1 MKKGEFIL
9 RLAQF
14 CEFSETDLKLDTN
27 LKSIKGY
34 DSMAIMSMI
43 AFIDENFNLK
53 ITAVQ
58 INGLTDFKSL
68 ILLIGKER
76 FEND

>member
-14 CEFSETDLKLDTN
+14 FEFSETDLKLDTN

-43 AFIDENFNLK
+43 AFIDENFNSK